1 MRKSTDRVVNR
12 LATSTL
18 IVALG
23 LTLYGCMSSASS
35 LDQLGSATPSGSS
48 FAQNLFKNYAY
59 LARSFG
65 PGTKSSD
72 GMLDFGMFGSDDE
85 ANDLAE
91 AFATKALIA
100 AKGVE
105 VEPEPASG
113 AAGAMRDRLV
123 SALAA
128 GKERFAID
136 AARAQADFDCWML
149 NSSVSTQRGAAE
161 QCHASFNS
169 TLARLE
175 QDTRRRI

>member
-1 MRKSTDRVVNR
+1 MFKSADRIVNR
-12 LATSTL
+12 LGAG
-18 IVALG
+18 ALLAALA
-23 LTLYGCMSSASS
+23 LTLCGCMSSASS
-35 LDQLGSATPSGSS
+35 LDQLGSATPSGSP

-65 PGTKSSD
+65 PSTNSSD
-72 GMLDFGMFGSDDE
+72 GMLDFGLFGSGDE
-85 ANDLAE
+85 TNDLAE
-91 AFATKALIA
+91 AYATKALIA

-105 VEPEPASG
+105 VEPEPANY

-128 GKERFAID
+128 GKERFAAD

-149 NSSVSTQRGAAE
+149 NGSVSTQRGAAE

-175 QDTRRRI
+175 QDTRRRV